1 MDTVADL
8 LTRIRNAIAVNK
20 MQVEVPYSKMKHAI
34 AEVLKDQ
41 GYLSDVKVTGD
52 SPVTKA
58 INMNLDGADKIINE
72 LHKVS
77 KPGRRVYVSVNDIP
91 SVLGGR
97 GVAILSTSK
106 GIMDGRTARKQ
117 SIGGELICKVF

>member
-52 SPVTKA
+52 SPATKA